1 MRMFLPIKPD
11 FKLERF
17 PYLTAAVCVVCA
29 LVFSGQLLDW
39 HEYDE
44 SVARFCDSPRSR
56 IQEMVFTQIE
66 TNNDLQFCDDIAF
79 ILVNAPNERQALDQ
93 LMAGLRPLT
102 GYDATQ
108 SRVYVTNMLQDEA
121 RRYRQMVPPDPNDG
135 LAYYTE
141 TWNPV
146 TMVTSSFAHGGWG
159 HIIFNLIFFVAFG
172 TMVEMLI
179 GRIMFVGVILTVS
192 LVCGVFTSLSA
203 IVNGEHVSS
212 VGLSGVVMGMIGLSA
227 YLLPRGRIRCYYW
240 FIVVFGS
247 VALPVWAL
255 ALWYLGGDIY
265 TLFAYD
271 DYGTINVM
279 AHVAGGISGYV
290 IGVLF
295 LKRARLA
302 AEGIQMT
309 IDHAALRPKFD

>member
-1 MRMFLPIKPD
+1 MFLPIKPD
-11 FKLERF
+11 FKLERVPF
-17 PYLTAAVCVVCA
+17 LTAAVCVICA

-44 SVARFCDSPRSR
+44 SVARFCDAPRSR
-56 IQEMVFTQIE
+56 IQEMVFAQIE
-66 TNNDLQFCDDIAF
+66 ANNDLQFCDDIAF
-79 ILVNAPNERQALDQ
+79 ILVNAPDERKAVDQ
-93 LMAGLRPLT
+93 LIAGLRPLT
-102 GYDATQ
+102 GYDAAQ
-108 SRVYVTNMLQDEA
+108 SRTYVTNMLKEEA
-121 RRYRQMVPPDPNDG
+121 TRYRQMVPPDPNDG

-141 TWNPV
+141 SWNPV

-159 HIIFNLIFFVAFG
+159 HIIFNLIFFIAFG

-179 GRIMFVGVILTVS
+179 GRMTFVTVILVVS

-203 IVNGEHVSS
+203 VANGEHVSS

-247 VALPVWAL
+247 VAVPVWAL

-279 AHVAGGISGYV
+279 AHVAGGISGYLF
-290 IGVLF
+290 GVLF
-295 LKRARLA
+295 LKKSRLA
-302 AEGIQMT
+302 AQGIQMT
-309 IDHAALRPKFD
+309 IDHAAFRPKFD

>member
-1 MRMFLPIKPD
+1 MFLPVKPD
-11 FKLERF
+11 FKLDRF
-17 PYLTAAVCVVCA
+17 PYLTGAICIICA

-39 HEYDE
+39 HEYD
-44 SVARFCDSPRSR
+44 VAVDRYCETPRSR
-56 IQEMVFTQIE
+56 IEEMVFRQIE
-66 TNNDLQFCDDIAF
+66 SNNRLQYCDDIAF
-79 ILVNAPNERQALDQ
+79 ILVNAPDQRKALDQ
-93 LMAGLRPLT
+93 LIDGLRPLT
-102 GYDATQ
+102 GFDTSA
-108 SRVYVTNMLQDEA
+108 SREYVTNMLREEA
-121 RRYRQMVPPDPNDG
+121 RRYQQMVPPNPNDG

-146 TMVTSSFAHGGWG
+146 TMVTSSFAHGGWA

-179 GRIMFVGVILTVS
+179 GRMTFVVVVLVVS
-192 LVCGVFTSLSA
+192 WICGVFTSISA
-203 IVNGEHVSS
+203 LASGEHVSS

-227 YLLPRGRIRCYYW
+227 YLMPRGRIRCYYW

-279 AHVAGGISGYV
+279 AHVTGGIGGYLF
-290 IGVLF
+290 GVLF
-295 LKRARLA
+295 LKNSKLA
-302 AEGIQMT
+302 AQGVQMT
-309 IDHAALRPKFD
+309 IDRAEFKPRFH